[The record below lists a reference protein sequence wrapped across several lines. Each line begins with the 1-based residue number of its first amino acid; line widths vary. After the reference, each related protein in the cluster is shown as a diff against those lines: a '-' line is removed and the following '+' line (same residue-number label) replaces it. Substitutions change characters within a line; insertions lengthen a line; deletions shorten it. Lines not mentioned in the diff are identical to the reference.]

1 MQGRDHVASRL
12 MAKEICG
19 GGYRWNAPD
28 RYSAVAFQRAD
39 YLVIWIGEKE
49 QHATNTSETI
59 EDGSHM
65 SWIQFI
71 IYDINV

>member
-1 MQGRDHVASRL
+1 MPRTGTVQLHFKG
-12 MAKEICG
+12 
-19 GGYRWNAPD
+19 
-28 RYSAVAFQRAD
+28 RAD